1 MSNMKNY
8 LILVNT
14 FNEVDKEL
22 ILTQSQRSDIMNILT
37 IAAERDNLSDAIAVI
52 EDIHDKLDNAID
64 AIANTGSYNHCE
76 SELVTEVTA
85 LIVICYKLRWEVN

>member
-37 IAAERDNLSDAIAVI
+37 IAAEKDNLSDAIAV
-52 EDIHDKLDNAID
+52 
-64 AIANTGSYNHCE
+64 
-76 SELVTEVTA
+76 
-85 LIVICYKLRWEVN
+85 R